1 MANRANLLKCIEAVL
16 PATNSSGVSLDHQ
29 YVTIS
34 DNKVRASDGSIRIE
48 SELMDPLPGLTC
60 SVHGAQLVSFLKG
73 LNSDDVNLKFDGSNL
88 TASFGKSRMKFL
100 SRKPQ
105 NTNPIIA
112 GEKEITGNIRKLI
125 EGLVTCKGN
134 VVNDVLAGALCGVK
148 IDNNFVIATN
158 RFRLIRY
165 GIEESNA
172 KCTVPVRFINAI
184 SKYKDIESTRML
196 CDESSII
203 MVSNSDTRVTVQS
216 KLVNGDYPNL
226 DVYFSTDK
234 EDKVSVKFK
243 DDVHGIISRHAL
255 LVKTNDFSNKESTI
269 SINNETCTIT
279 TTNTLIGE
287 LVDVI
292 ELKESLNTKLS
303 FIINPCLI
311 TDTLIDCW
319 EFSYFIKGKYIMFE
333 SVTFKYLILTRE

>member
-16 PATNSSGVSLDHQ
+16 PATNSSGASLDHQ

-73 LNSDDVNLKFDGSNL
+73 LNSDNVNLKFDGSNL

-105 NTNPIIA
+105 SMNPIITR
-112 GEKEITGNIRKLI
+112 EKEITGNTGKLI

-134 VVNDVLAGALCGVK
+134 VVNDALAGTLCGVK
-148 IDNNFVIATN
+148 INNNFVLATN

-165 GIEESNA
+165 EIEESNA
-172 KCTVPVRFINAI
+172 KCIVPVRFINAI
-184 SKYKDIESTRML
+184 SRYKDVESTRML

-203 MVSNSDTRVTVQS
+203 MVVSSSDTKVTIQS
-216 KLVNGDYPNL
+216 KLVSGDYPNL

-234 EDKVSVKFK
+234 ENKVLIKFK
-243 DDVHGIISRHAL
+243 EDAHKIISRHAL
-255 LVKTNDFSNKESTI
+255 LVKTNDFS
-269 SINNETCTIT
+269 INA
-279 TTNTLIGE
+279 
-287 LVDVI
+287 
-292 ELKESLNTKLS
+292 KLS

-311 TDTLIDCW
+311 TDTLINCW